1 MKQNSQISK
10 VIYHTYDEWKR
21 LGYGVIKG
29 SKSIGIDDSFTALFS
44 ERQVSMLRTSKSKQY
59 KEYTRE
65 NTICNTVDVF
75 TGVDYF
81 DDWYY

>member
-44 ERQVSMLRTSKSKQY
+44 ERQVSMLRTSKSKQIHSNWY
-59 KEYTRE
+59 DD
-65 NTICNTVDVF
+65 CWADVS
-75 TGVDYF
+75 DIY
-81 DDWYY
+81 